1 MTQREAI
8 IRAARSL
15 LGGTYRWG
23 GHDPATGLDC
33 SGYVQWAYRQ
43 AGVEIPAGS
52 YQQITLGKPVSREQL
67 QPADIV
73 SWGNGAHVGLYAG
86 NGRVYNALN
95 EERGIVDTALDGSYG
110 MAYSGARSLL
120 PADSPI
126 VEQPAPVEESPNPKA
141 PGRNKRH
148 RRHLRREGKL

>member
-1 MTQREAI
+1 MSQRDDI

-43 AGVEIPAGS
+43 AGIEIPAGS
-52 YQQITLGKPVSREQL
+52 YQQITLGRPVSRDHL
-67 QPADIV
+67 QPGDV
-73 SWGNGAHVGLYAG
+73 CVWGNGAHVGLYAG

-126 VEQPAPVEESPNPKA
+126 VENPAPVEESPKA
-141 PGRNKRH
+141 RRRRN
-148 RRHLRREGKL
+148 RRKDRA